1 MSETTGMRQTF
12 GLWLGLLIFALLLW
26 MPTPLDMTPEAQ
38 KVAAV
43 AALMAT
49 WWICEAIPIAATA
62 LLPILLFPLLGV
74 SDPGQI
80 TTAYGHHLIFL
91 FLGGFLIAV
100 TIQRWNLHRRI
111 ALHTIRLVGASPQR
125 MILGFML
132 ATAVLSMWISNTAA
146 VMMMV
151 PIATAVAMQ
160 TGADSQT
167 GSGNSTGSFAT
178 ALMLG
183 IAYSATIG
191 GTATLIG
198 TPPNAILAGM
208 AEQLYGIRIGF
219 AQWMAFGL
227 PLAAVFLAMAWWYLT
242 RHVYHDGSFRLTGGD
257 KLIDTELERLG
268 PVSREEKLVLVVFV
282 TVALCWLLRG
292 LLGGGIADRVEDSTI
307 AIMGAMLLFLLPASD
322 GRRLLDW
329 DTAVRIPWGVLLLFG
344 GGFALASG
352 FQQSGLSVWIG
363 ERMLVFE
370 NAGPLLLVLLVGALV
385 KFLTE
390 ITSNTATATLLIPV
404 MGAFAEAAGV
414 SPVILMVTV
423 AVSASLAFML
433 PVATPPNAII
443 FGTPY
448 ITVPQMARAGL
459 WLNLIA
465 IPLLAVF
472 VIGWLPVL
480 WDVSLELP

>member
-1 MSETTGMRQTF
+1 MNERIGMRQTS
-12 GLWLGLLIFALLLW
+12 GLWLGLLIFVLILW
-26 MPTPLDMTPEAQ
+26 LPAPAGMTPEAQ

-49 WWICEAIPIAATA
+49 WWISEAIPIAATA
-62 LLPILLFPLLGV
+62 LLPILLFPLLGIA
-74 SDPGQI
+74 DPAQ
-80 TTAYGHHLIFL
+80 TTAAYGHHLIFL

-111 ALHTIRLVGASPQR
+111 ALHTIRVVGSSPQR

-160 TGADSQT
+160 SGIDSRT
-167 GSGNSTGSFAT
+167 DIDDGKSGFAT

-219 AQWMAFGL
+219 AQWMAFAL
-227 PLAAVFLAMAWWYLT
+227 PLAVVFLFIAWWYLT
-242 RHVYHDGSFRLTGGD
+242 HRVYHDGSFRLAGGD
-257 KLIDTELERLG
+257 ALIDNELKQLG
-268 PVSREEKLVLVVFV
+268 PIRREEKLVLAVFV

-292 LLGGGIADRVEDSTI
+292 LLGGGIADRIEDSTI
-307 AIMGAMLLFLLPASD
+307 AIMGALLLFLLPAGD

-329 DTAVRIPWGVLLLFG
+329 ETALRIPWGVLLLFG

-352 FQQSGLSVWIG
+352 FQQSGLSIWIG

-370 NAGPLLLVLLVGALV
+370 NAGPLILVLVVGALV

-404 MGAFAEAAGV
+404 MGAFAEAAGMP
-414 SPVILMVTV
+414 PVILMVVV

-459 WLNLIA
+459 WLNVIA
-465 IPLLAVF
+465 IPLLAIF
-472 VIGWLPVL
+472 VIFWLPALWGVPLVL
-480 WDVSLELP
+480 S